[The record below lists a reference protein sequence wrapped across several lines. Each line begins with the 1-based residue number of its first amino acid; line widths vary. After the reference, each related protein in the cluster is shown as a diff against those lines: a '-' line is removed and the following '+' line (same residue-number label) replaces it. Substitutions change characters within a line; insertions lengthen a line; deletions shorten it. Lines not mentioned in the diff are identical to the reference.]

1 MTDSVLSTFVAAD
14 GDNLAIQDWP
24 LGRHVRLRGVVLLVH
39 GLGEHAGRYEEVAQ
53 RLNRWG
59 FAVRGYD
66 QYGHGES
73 GGPRGGLPADNRL
86 VDDLAD
92 VLASTRAR
100 MDRHTPLI
108 LLGHSMGGLVAARL
122 VAQGLA
128 RVDGLLLS
136 SPAFDAG
143 LSAWRRLLVD
153 VLPSL
158 APNLRVRNGVN
169 PRWISRDPQVVRAY
183 QKDRLV
189 HDRISARLARFIVD
203 GGEATLAQAAQWHVP
218 TLLLYA
224 GRDRLVSPR
233 GSAAFARA
241 APAKLVHDRV
251 SARLARFIVDG
262 GAATLEHAA
271 KWDVP
276 TLLLYA
282 GQDKLVS
289 PRGSAAFARAAP
301 AKVVSAHC
309 FEDHYHELFN
319 ELDREPVYARL
330 QQWLDRWYA

>member
-1 MTDSVLSTFVAAD
+1 MPDSVLTTFVASD

-24 LGRHVRLRGVVLLVH
+24 LHHQTRLRGVVLLVH

-53 RLNRWG
+53 RLNSWG

-73 GGPRGGLPADNRL
+73 GGPRGGLPSDNRL
-86 VDDLAD
+86 VEDLAD

-100 MDRHTPLI
+100 MDRRTPLI
-108 LLGHSMGGLVAARL
+108 LLGHSMGGLVAASL

-128 RVDGLLLS
+128 RVDGLVLS
-136 SPAFDAG
+136 SPALDAG
-143 LSAWRRLLVD
+143 LNPWRRLLVD
-153 VLPSL
+153 LLPGL
-158 APNLRVRNGVN
+158 VPNLRVRNGVD
-169 PRWISRDPQVVRAY
+169 PCWISHDPQVVRAY
-183 QKDRLV
+183 REDRLV

-203 GGEATLAQAAQWHVP
+203 GAAATLEQAAQWQVP

-224 GRDRLVSPR
+224 GRDR
-233 GSAAFARA
+233 
-241 APAKLVHDRV
+241 
-251 SARLARFIVDG
+251 
-262 GAATLEHAA
+262 
-271 KWDVP
+271 
-276 TLLLYA
+276 
-282 GQDKLVS
+282 LVS

-319 ELDREPVYARL
+319 ELEREPVYARL